1 MAKKR
6 KKKASNTSQTENKNY
21 GKYYS
26 RFGNS
31 LTRYPRENEKHSS
44 SGESKGSLKSRY
56 NSVKAEYKR
65 LGTQLF
71 KANHGG
77 KTIREYNASKRR
89 KKKAKHR
96 KKR

>member
-6 KKKASNTSQTENKNY
+6 KKK
-21 GKYYS
+21 
-26 RFGNS
+26 
-31 LTRYPRENEKHSS
+31 HSG
-44 SGESKGSLKSRY
+44 GESKGSLKSRY